1 MTDHELLVFIAEK
14 VVSLESRMDSLEH
27 RMDSL
32 EHRMD
37 SLEHRMDSLEHRMD
51 SIEARIDSLEERVAS
66 LESQMDSLGKE
77 VRRDSMLLEN
87 EILPRLQTIE
97 RLYVDSS
104 NTFMNKSTQI
114 EQLQDDVDV
123 LKIVV
128 EDHSSRLE
136 KIS

>member
-14 VVSLESRMDSLEH
+14 VVSLESRMDSLGH
-27 RMDSL
+27 RL
-32 EHRMD
+32 
-37 SLEHRMDSLEHRMD
+37 D

-77 VRRDSMLLEN
+77 VRRNSMLIEN

>member
-14 VVSLESRMDSLEH
+14 VVSLESRMDSLGH

-32 EHRMD
+32 EHR
-37 SLEHRMDSLEHRMD
+37 LDSLEHRMD

-77 VRRDSMLLEN
+77 VRRNSMLIEN